1 MNRIVVI
8 GTSAGGIDV
17 LRILVAGLPADFS
30 APICVVLHSSP
41 DSPGILGEILD
52 RVTAL
57 HVVNGKNDD
66 RLRPGHIYVAPHDHH
81 LLVEPP
87 RVRITKGPK
96 ENRFRPAID
105 PLFRS
110 AAQVYGPGAI
120 GVVLTGNLDD
130 GTAGLDVIA
139 RLGGVTVVQDPADA
153 LFRSMPQ
160 SAIDHV
166 AVDHVVPLAGIG

>member
-8 GTSAGGIDV
+8 GTSAGGIDA

-66 RLRPGHIYVAPHDHH
+66 RLRPGHIYVAPPDHH
-81 LLVEPP
+81 LLVEPE

-96 ENRFRPAID
+96 ENTLWTIF
-105 PLFRS
+105 
-110 AAQVYGPGAI
+110 
-120 GVVLTGNLDD
+120 
-130 GTAGLDVIA
+130 
-139 RLGGVTVVQDPADA
+139 
-153 LFRSMPQ
+153 
-160 SAIDHV
+160 
-166 AVDHVVPLAGIG
+166 